1 MRSCSLRIAISLSR
15 LETSMDFNGSRMDGV
30 AGVGAAVGAAPV
42 FSSGG
47 TFITDVFTSS
57 DDDFASTAGWEAAL
71 IGFMNPSDELFG
83 TGLRGQKK
91 ATLPATH

>member
-1 MRSCSLRIAISLSR
+1 
-15 LETSMDFNGSRMDGV
+15 MDGV
-30 AGVGAAVGAAPV
+30 AGVGDGVGVGAASA

-47 TFITDVFTSS
+47 AFITDVFTSD

-71 IGFMNPSDELFG
+71 IGFMNPSDELLG
-83 TGLRGQKK
+83 NWPRGQKK